1 MGWFQPIKAMQ
12 HLLMNRFIV
21 MACSIHFSYAANA
34 LELPTEYLSQLRS
47 EEFKVRE
54 KAQTDLLAWAR
65 SQGLAA
71 TDELYRLSRESDDP
85 EVRDRCL
92 GVLRKLVNDEY
103 LRDGE
108 GYIGIQMQEELA
120 NVPGDPKP
128 RGVIRVMMIMPD
140 SPGHRAGLQFNDL
153 IAGVGDEVW
162 REESVLLLFR
172 EKIKQFKPE
181 TKILLKVLRNG
192 NLMDLEVKLGR
203 RPPLADNP
211 FFGGNQQ
218 DLDAAEAAAKDAY
231 FRRWLDRRKARK

>member
-1 MGWFQPIKAMQ
+1 MAAYSLAGS
-12 HLLMNRFIV
+12 LLIFDTV
-21 MACSIHFSYAANA
+21 GA
-34 LELPTEYLSQLRS
+34 LELPAESISQLRS
-47 EEFKVRE
+47 EEFRVRE
-54 KAQTDLLAWAR
+54 KAQADLLGWAR
-65 SQGLAA
+65 GVGSTA
-71 TDELYRLSRESDDP
+71 TDELYRLSRASDDP
-85 EVRDRCL
+85 EVRERCL
-92 GVLRKLVNDEY
+92 GILRELVNDEY

-153 IAGVGDEVW
+153 IAGVGDDIW

-192 NLMDLEVKLGR
+192 NLIDLEVKLGR

-211 FFGGNQQ
+211 FFGGTQQ
-218 DLDAAEAAAKDAY
+218 DLDAAETAAKDAY
-231 FRRWLDRRKARK
+231 FRRWLERRKALK